1 MNNIEEIMIKY
12 PNFTII
18 TQYDEMTL
26 QPKTIVIDI
35 INNKTYDMKTLWNW
49 GTNNIDK
56 FITEIITNTRNEK
69 ITNII
74 EPKS

>member
-1 MNNIEEIMIKY
+1 MKNIEEIMIKY
-12 PNFTII
+12 PNFNII
-18 TQYDEMTL
+18 TQYDESL
-26 QPKTIVIDI
+26 QPKTIITDN
-35 INNKTYDMKTLWNW
+35 INNKTYDMNTLWNW